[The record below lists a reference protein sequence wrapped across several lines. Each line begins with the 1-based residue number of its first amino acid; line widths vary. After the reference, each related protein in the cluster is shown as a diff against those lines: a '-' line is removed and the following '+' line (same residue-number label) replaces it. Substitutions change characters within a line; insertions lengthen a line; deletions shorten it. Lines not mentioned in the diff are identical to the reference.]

1 MSKMRRAARGM
12 LALIAIAF
20 GGCTSVA
27 VVKMVCDGKC
37 HFELER
43 SLDTNLPDEPVKGK
57 K

>member
-1 MSKMRRAARGM
+1 MKKAARWV
-12 LALIAIAF
+12 LAFVAVSF

-43 SLDTNLPDEPVKGK
+43 SLDTNLPEQMKGK
-57 K
+57 KP